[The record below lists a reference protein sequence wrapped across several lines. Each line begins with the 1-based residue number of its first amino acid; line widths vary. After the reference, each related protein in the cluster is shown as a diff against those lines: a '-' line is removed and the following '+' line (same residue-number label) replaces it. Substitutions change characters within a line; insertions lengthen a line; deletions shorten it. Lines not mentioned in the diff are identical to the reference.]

1 MEHFDSVK
9 KELSIILNYL
19 QYRTIGLFKN
29 NFSKDMP
36 LELVLSED
44 DGVLNTICLKSLGGY
59 DDNHISA
66 SQGKYV
72 KFPDGKNLIDMKKD
86 PFALQKF
93 IEENFGK

>member
-1 MEHFDSVK
+1 MVTLSIQD
-9 KELSIILNYL
+9 ELSDVLNFV
-19 QYRTIGLFKN
+19 QYKTIGLFKN

-36 LELVLSED
+36 LELVLTED
-44 DGVLNTICLKSLGGY
+44 EGVLNTIHLKPLGGF

-72 KFPDGKNLIDMKKD
+72 KFPDGKNLLEMKKD